1 MVAELKER
9 FDREELEKRTHSL
22 HACAL
27 VARSWVT
34 RSGLHLFCCIALG
47 SDLRT
52 RRFLSSLTLSPS
64 LGKFVE
70 TLQMR
75 PNNDDERSCGWIFR
89 ALSTLPPLLPHL
101 RELAFFELPDLHPA
115 CFALLSRFRT
125 VQSVVLRWL
134 NRQSL
139 REITQLLSWFPQ
151 LRRLH
156 VQFCEWKLP
165 GRYYSGKQHKVI
177 ALDVNLSPTDRV
189 RGMSLLEWAMASGLT
204 GTLASLRVSSNV
216 AGSVLDRL
224 LETCS
229 TLRELHFDL
238 WEQDGEWLWI
248 AILANAYL
256 SESQNMRFPF
266 LQAILHSNVWLCMDS
281 QNGSFLSSSVFLSL
295 HQIPSSAFGLIPYSA
310 QKWVLSKRY
319 PRVSGKRLISRY
331 ATPNSPT
338 SKVSN
343 FLNRLK
349 NPLKILIRFFTK
361 YCLNFMSAGSSGIE
375 VIVKVCELNMNCVD
389 VSLF

>member
-52 RRFLSSLTLSPS
+52 RRFLSSLTLSPY

-125 VQSVVLRWL
+125 VQSVILRWL

-256 SESQNMRFPF
+256 SESQNMKFPF
-266 LQAILHSNVWLCMDS
+266 LQAILQVISELLRLPLFAPNS
-281 QNGSFLSSSVFLSL
+281 
-295 HQIPSSAFGLIPYSA
+295 
-310 QKWVLSKRY
+310 
-319 PRVSGKRLISRY
+319 LISIWVDPVFR
-331 ATPNSPT
+331 PKMGSLKEV
-338 SKVSN
+338 SKSQWKAVDLALCN
-343 FLNRLK
+343 PKFPHLK
-349 NPLKILIRFFTK
+349 SVEFSESSEEPIENPDTFFHQVLPKSYERGILWYRSDRK
-361 YCLNFMSAGSSGIE
+361 GM
-375 VIVKVCELNMNCVD
+375 
-389 VSLF
+389 